1 MLQLPILPGNQ
12 SHDYH
17 HSTAP
22 ENLGSFGILD
32 YLYGTN
38 WGFLSTWQASVNK
51 SYSTPDY
58 PVDKILKTSG
68 LSKEDETLECA
79 L

>member
-1 MLQLPILPGNQ
+1 MLPGNQ

-22 ENLGSFGILD
+22 ENLGAFGCLD
-32 YLYGTN
+32 HLLGTN
-38 WGFLSTWQASVNK
+38 WGFLRTWQASVNK

-58 PVDKILKTSG
+58 PVDKILKTSEI
-68 LSKEDETLECA
+68 SKADEALACA